1 MLLRVICETILLFAF
16 QILRYIEIVLYVYFI
31 LNKSVVNI
39 TDNIIICI
47 YRLYEILLYVYM
59 MESVVPI

>member
-31 LNKSVVNI
+31 YHKIVVNI
-39 TDNIIICI
+39 TDNIIICT
-47 YRLYEILLYVYM
+47 YRLYVILLDIYM
-59 MESVVPI
+59 M